1 MIRIAHKIESELLK
15 GDWTDEEKRV
25 ADHTLMKLPKQLTT
39 ENPNLKDI
47 ERKKKLESKPA
58 GAPGDSQYK
67 GGRVVVYDKGVY
79 NGGRLDKDNLRRS
92 ILHELAHSV
101 DDEVPGVFAQWCAL
115 SGWRKS
121 GDGWTHSRAAKFVD
135 DYAATSPYED
145 WADTFSEYHL
155 HPEIVRK
162 RYPEKFRF
170 IERFLG
176 AVSRGEIKLKKKKET
191 R

>member
-1 MIRIAHKIESELLK
+1 VIRIANKIESELLK
-15 GDWTDEEKRV
+15 GDWTDEERRV
-25 ADHTLMKLPKQLTT
+25 ADQTLMKLPPQLTT
-39 ENPNLKDI
+39 GNPNLKDV
-47 ERKKKLESKPA
+47 ERKKKLEPKPP
-58 GAPGDSQYK
+58 GAPGDSEFK

-101 DDEVPGVFAQWCAL
+101 DDEVPHVFAQWCAI
-115 SGWRKS
+115 SWWRKVH
-121 GDGWTHSRAAKFVD
+121 GEWRHGPHAKFVD
-135 DYAATSPYED
+135 DYAGTSPYED

-162 RYPEKFRF
+162 RFPEKFRF

-191 R
+191 